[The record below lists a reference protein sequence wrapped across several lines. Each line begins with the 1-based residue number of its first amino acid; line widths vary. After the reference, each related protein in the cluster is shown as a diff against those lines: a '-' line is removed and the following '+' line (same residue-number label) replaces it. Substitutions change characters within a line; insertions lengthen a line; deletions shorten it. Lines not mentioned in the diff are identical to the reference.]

1 MAGEDKIGPTAHYT
15 AYVWSR
21 LRLPYSELFATPK
34 GAALF
39 WGFRLAGEWIA
50 AVTPGVPSL
59 PQYLAQ
65 RHFAIEHALDRLK
78 PDRIVELGAGLSRRG
93 LTWAFDRGVDYVEVD
108 LPHMVEAKR
117 ALIPERLRT
126 PRLRHVSHDVL
137 SPSFREELQA
147 LLAGSERPAIIAEGV
162 LGYFESEARTRLAE
176 SVASALAPRAG
187 IFLADIRHQKAGM
200 PIGVHFLRAGIK
212 LATGGRGASTDFRD
226 EQEIRAFFR
235 QAGFAAA
242 EPMDLRDVARAPRV
256 PSPARV
262 WRARAGVRSPE

>member
-50 AVTPGVPSL
+50 AATPTVPSL

-65 RHFAIEHALDRLK
+65 RHFAIEHALEQHR

-93 LTWAFDRGVDYVEVD
+93 ITWAVDRGVDFVEVD
-108 LPHMVEAKR
+108 LPHMVDAKR

-126 PRLRHVSHDVL
+126 PRLRHVSCDVL
-137 SPSFREELQA
+137 SPSFREQLAA
-147 LLAGSERPAIIAEGV
+147 LLAGSERPAIVAEGV
-162 LGYFESEARTRLAE
+162 LGYFEQGDRARLAE
-176 SVASALAPRAG
+176 HLAAALAPTSG
-187 IFLADIRHQKAGM
+187 IFLADLRHERAGM
-200 PIGVHFLRAGIK
+200 PLGVRFLRAGIK

-226 EQEIRAFFR
+226 ESAIRAFFR
-235 QAGFAAA
+235 EAGFAAA
-242 EPMDLRDVARAPRV
+242 EPIDLREVARAPRV

-262 WRARAGVRSPE
+262 WRARAGVRSPA